1 MLNNMGHVTL
11 YAGLGKTLKRISDG
25 MDFGSEITLGYT
37 YYLGGNKLDEP
48 LLELEEHYERVVI
61 PNKDLRLGMVFKTEN
76 EDTHYMIIYFIEDG
90 NPIYREGILEVE
102 IIDGYWEQFEISLEE
117 NEENIVQE
125 EPEVHIEVGDEMV
138 IDGKNMRCVSIE
150 NDIPQ
155 WTIIT

>member
-1 MLNNMGHVTL
+1 MLNNMEHKTI

-76 EDTHYMIIYFIEDG
+76 EGTPYTIISFTEDG
-90 NPIYREGILEVE
+90 NPIYGEGILEVE
-102 IIDGYWEQFEISLEE
+102 IPEGYWEQFETPLEE
-117 NEENIVQE
+117 NEESIVQE

-138 IDGKNMRCVSIE
+138 IDGKNMRCISIE

-155 WTIIT
+155 